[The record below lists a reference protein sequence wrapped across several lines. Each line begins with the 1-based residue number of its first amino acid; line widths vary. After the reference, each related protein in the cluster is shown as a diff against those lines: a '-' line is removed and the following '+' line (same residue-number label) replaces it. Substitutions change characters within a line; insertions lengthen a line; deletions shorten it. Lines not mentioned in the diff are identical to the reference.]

1 MNRKGFTLIELIMVI
16 VILGIL
22 AAIAVPRYVDLTSKA
37 KDAARD
43 GALGAI
49 RSAIAMEYA
58 NRISNNI
65 SPVYPATISPSMFAE
80 SVVPNNPWS
89 STNASDVKTT
99 GRDNLGGWAYYPATG
114 TAESNESG
122 H

>member
-43 GALGAI
+43 GALGAM

-65 SPVYPATISPSMFAE
+65 SPVYPTTITGSMFAE

-89 STNASDVKTT
+89 SANANSVSLGSRTDT
-99 GRDNLGGWAYYPATG
+99 GGWAYYPATG